1 MKYLFLLLIF
11 NSELAFSGMGSMNW
25 NADSDFFSSES
36 TFGILLICGFL
47 MWVLISISKDNSGDL
62 KPILFVIIGLP
73 LIGIIIGFF
82 LNGLG
87 GLLKW
92 LFSKDSIGVIFTIV
106 FLYLVYRIFC
116 KIGDDLIKE
125 KEEEDNR
132 KK

>member
-25 NADSDFFSSES
+25 NAHSDFFSSES
-36 TFGILLICGFL
+36 TFGILLACGFL
-47 MWVLISISKDNSGDL
+47 IWVLISASKEGEDL
-62 KPILFVIIGLP
+62 KPILFVIIGIP